1 MNISTTAKRL
11 LGAVAML
18 GIAAVASSAY
28 ASYTYTDD
36 FEGYT
41 PVPKTIV
48 GENSLDGM
56 IWSGDAG
63 DLSSVVATNYTFTD
77 AEYPI
82 TPGAH
87 TQVLLLDTQ
96 GATLTNTP
104 TALPADAIY
113 YVDQMVY
120 LVPSEEE
127 PASVTT
133 DTSVHTAVYLNST
146 SNLVVYTG
154 GNDGTNNVF
163 VTFTNE
169 VLPETWM
176 RLTVTLD
183 FDTGDGFT
191 QKRYMKFAINGV
203 DLESDSGYASI
214 GDEGAPNTGPWFFTA
229 NKNEKPTDVV
239 ASLAYQG
246 TGMID
251 DVVVTDEDP
260 FGTTGPQYY
269 IASVLTGLG
278 TASPSILETVN
289 EGDAAEI
296 IYTYTG
302 GEDWGAITAFLEN
315 GVPVTDAIGKTV
327 YTSSYASV
335 MMSYTNDVTFGVA
348 IAPAGTVAPTLWAL
362 SYGGDPDAANE
373 DNDALDID
381 QEYLLETDPTV
392 SNVFEIIEIG
402 IDGANKPYLCYE
414 AWGLPNGTLMVSNTA
429 DLVGAPWTNLVT
441 GALVED
447 VPGTPGVIK
456 WTGSADATTGD
467 SMKITVTE

>member
-11 LGAVAML
+11 LGAATML
-18 GIAAVASSAY
+18 GIVAVASSAY

-36 FEGYT
+36 FEAYT
-41 PVPKTIV
+41 V
-48 GENSLDGM
+48 GDPIDGSTTANM
-56 IWSGDAG
+56 SWSAGGD
-63 DLSSVVATNYTFTD
+63 DLSTVASTNRPSWDGSTV
-77 AEYPI
+77 PV
-82 TPGAH
+82 TPTAPSK
-87 TQVLLLDTQ
+87 VLSLDTQ
-96 GATLTNTP
+96 ATSVTNTP

-113 YVDQMVY
+113 YVDQLVY

-127 PASVTT
+127 PSGVAA

-146 SNLVVYTG
+146 SNLVAFTG
-154 GNDGTNNVF
+154 GTDGTNNVF

-214 GDEGAPNTGPWFFTA
+214 GDEGVPNTGPWFFTA
-229 NKNEKPTDVV
+229 NKNDKPTDVV

-260 FGTTGPQYY
+260 FGTVGPMYW
-269 IASVLTGLG
+269 IASVLTGDG
-278 TASPSILETVN
+278 SAVPADAFQVN
-289 EGDAAEI
+289 EGDAQDVV
-296 IYTYTG
+296 YTYTG
-302 GEDWGAITAFLEN
+302 GSAWGAILEFYEN
-315 GVPVTDAIGKTV
+315 GVPVTDAVGKTV

-335 MMSYTNDVTFGVA
+335 MMNYTNEVTFGVET
-348 IAPAGTVAPTLWAL
+348 APAGTIAPTAWVL
-362 SYGGDPDAANE
+362 SYGGDPSALNE

-381 QEYLLETDPTV
+381 QEWLLESDPTV

-402 IDGANKPYLCYE
+402 FDGAKPYLCYP
-414 AWGLPNGTLMVSNTA
+414 AWGLPNGTLVVSNTA
-429 DLVGAPWTNLVT
+429 DLVGGPWTNLVT
-441 GALVED
+441 GTLVED

-456 WTGSADATTGD
+456 WTGSADATTGE
-467 SMKITVTE
+467 SMKIIVTE